1 MLSQKVSGTSSGIW
15 LLVPELLK
23 LGVWDLLKAW
33 TRKTDIDFEPRIALQ
48 VVNESAMCINRVRKK
63 NSLCHQGFQLA
74 NGMGR
79 LVTDE
84 QVHILL
90 NGHTMQQAEE
100 LLVNLG
106 HQRKL
111 SGHYPG
117 NVIAIDPHRI
127 ISKSKRIMAEKKK
140 VPSDPSQKMLQTF
153 FSVCSQSGQPIMA
166 NMSSTGMPTT
176 KITER
181 LISSTDQIIR
191 TDALLVADK
200 EHFTNELLTTIKKQ
214 YSHLDILVPTIK
226 KDKINNLIKK
236 LEYTP
241 LWAGYAIAE
250 TAYSFNDNRESFR
263 LIAQRKGEDKNDYSY
278 DAFVTTS
285 KKSAQELV
293 TKDYDKRWS
302 VEEFFRFEND
312 MGINRASTLNL
323 NIRYGKLALAM
334 MAQAATYQLRT
345 RLKDEYKKWDARHL
359 ANEVLAWS
367 DGDIRVE
374 GDTIVVTFY
383 NAPLYL
389 NIDEYKNLPAR
400 LLDENINPNIPW
412 LYNFKLNF
420 RFK

>member
-1 MLSQKVSGTSSGIW
+1 MLSQKVSGTSTGMW
-15 LLVPELLK
+15 LLVPELLR
-23 LGVWDLLKAW
+23 LGAWDLLKAW
-33 TRKTDIDFEPRIALQ
+33 TRRTDIDFEPRIALQ

-63 NSLCHQGFQLA
+63 NSLSHQGFQLA

-84 QVHILL
+84 QVHLLL
-90 NGHTMQQAEE
+90 NDHTMQQAEE

-117 NVIAIDPHRI
+117 DIIAIDPHRI
-127 ISKSKRIMAEKKK
+127 ISKSKRTMAEKKK
-140 VPSDPSQKMLQTF
+140 VPSAPSQKMLQTF
-153 FSVCSQSGQPIMA
+153 FSVCSQSGQPIMTIMA
-166 NMSSTGMPTT
+166 STGMPTT
-176 KITER
+176 KSTER
-181 LISSTDQIIR
+181 LISATDQIVR

-200 EHFTNELLTTIKKQ
+200 EHFTSELLTKIKKQ
-214 YSHLDILVPTIK
+214 YSHFDILVPAIK
-226 KDKINNLIKK
+226 SERIDNLIEK

-250 TAYSFNDNRESFR
+250 TAYSFTYNKEIFR
-263 LIAQRKGEDKNDYSY
+263 VIAQRTGEDKKDYSY
-278 DAFVTTS
+278 NAFITTS
-285 KKSAQELV
+285 SKPAQELV

-302 VEEFFRFEND
+302 VEEFFKFEND

-334 MAQAATYQLRT
+334 MAQAATYQLRA
-345 RLKDEYKKWDARHL
+345 RLKGEYKKWDARHL
-359 ANEVLAWS
+359 ANEILAWS

-383 NAPLYL
+383 NAPACL
-389 NIDEYKNLPAR
+389 NMNEYRNLPAV
-400 LLDENINPNIPW
+400 LLSENINPNIPW

>member
-1 MLSQKVSGTSSGIW
+1 MLSQKVSGTSAGMW
-15 LLVPELLK
+15 LLVPELLR
-23 LGVWDLLKAW
+23 LGAWDLLKAW
-33 TRKTDIDFEPRIALQ
+33 TGSTDIDFEPRIALQ

-63 NSLCHQGFQLA
+63 NSLGHQGFQLA

-84 QVHILL
+84 QVHLLL

-117 NVIAIDPHRI
+117 DVIAIDPHRI
-127 ISKSKRIMAEKKK
+127 ISKSKRTMAKKK
-140 VPSDPSQKMLQTF
+140 KEPSAPSQKMLQTF
-153 FSVCSQSGQPIMA
+153 FSVCSETGQPIMA
-166 NMSSTGMPTT
+166 TMASTGMPTT
-176 KITER
+176 KITKK
-181 LISSTDQIIR
+181 LISATDQIIR
-191 TDALLVADK
+191 TNALLVADR

-214 YSHLDILVPTIK
+214 HSRLDVLVPALITK
-226 KDKINNLIKK
+226 KVNALIKK
-236 LEYTP
+236 LKYTP

-250 TAYSFNDNRESFR
+250 TAFSFTGNRETFR
-263 LIAQRKGEDKNDYSY
+263 LIAQREGEDNKDYSY
-278 DAFVTTS
+278 GAFITTS
-285 KKSAQELV
+285 NNPAQELI

-312 MGINRASTLNL
+312 MGLNRASTLNL

-345 RLKDEYKKWDARHL
+345 SLKDEYKKWDAKHL
-359 ANEVLAWS
+359 ANEILAWS

-383 NAPLYL
+383 NAPAHLYVDDY
-389 NIDEYKNLPAR
+389 INLPD
-400 LLDENINPNIPW
+400 LLLKENINPKIPW